1 MWLLNDSLYNIRDFL
16 NDPVYLLHGKSSK
29 PVNSFHMA
37 YRKVHHI
44 TGLEEIKEV
53 LVSKHKQFVGP
64 PKARYYFSLNTG
76 RGLIGTDGKEW
87 AQQRKRAN
95 PLVKK
100 AQIDKALPVLIKT
113 AENVAEVMTEHRQPQ
128 DLFHAMMGMALHL
141 ICQLSFGFYDQKY
154 TEKIGNAMS
163 LMNEEAYKRIIA
175 PFNIPVI
182 IPTWSNIRY
191 YKSRKIFDRFVREM
205 VSRALTK
212 DDHESFAAK
221 YSLAYEG
228 IPKKN
233 LIEHLAVLL
242 KTVVAGNETIATG
255 LTWCLFELNR
265 HPEILAD
272 VMDELKSFEIGSVQ
286 SAEELF
292 VKTQFTQMVLK
303 ETLRLYPP
311 IWLLG
316 RMAIDD
322 VTIGNTQIQKK
333 EDILISPLVVHR
345 MEKYWKEP
353 LTFNPQRFENK
364 PELVL
369 ESAFF
374 PFGLGPRGCIG
385 GYLAVLQMTVV
396 LATLYQQYNVNVSTH
411 DNTEFQPYIIMRPK
425 HTIPFA
431 LTPIKEQE
439 SISV

>member
-1 MWLLNDSLYNIRDFL
+1 MWPFNDSLYNVRDFL
-16 NDPVYLLHGKSSK
+16 NDPVYFLHGKSSK
-29 PVNSFHMA
+29 PVNSFYMA

-44 TGLEEIKEV
+44 TGLEGIKEV

-100 AQIDKALPVLIKT
+100 AQIDKTLPILIKT
-113 AENVAEVMTEHRQPQ
+113 AENAAEVMTAHRQPQ
-128 DLFHAMMGMALHL
+128 DMFHAMKGTALHL

-163 LMNEEAYKRIIA
+163 LMNEEAYKRIIV

-221 YSLAYEG
+221 YSLAYKG

-265 HPEILAD
+265 HPEILTD
-272 VMDELKSFEIGSVQ
+272 VVDELKSFDIGSVQ

-292 VKTQFTQMVLK
+292 AKTQFTQMVLK
-303 ETLRLYPP
+303 ETLRLYSP

-316 RMAIDD
+316 RVATDD
-322 VTIGNTQIQKK
+322 VTIGNTNIRRK
-333 EDILISPLVVHR
+333 EDVLISPLVVHR
-345 MEKYWKEP
+345 MDKYWKEP
-353 LTFNPQRFENK
+353 LTFNPYRFENK
-364 PELVL
+364 PESFL

-385 GYLAVLQMTVV
+385 GYLAMLQMTVV
-396 LATLYQQYNVNVSTH
+396 LATLYQQYKVNVRTH
-411 DNTEFQPYIIMRPK
+411 DNTEFHPLIIMRPK
-425 HTIPFA
+425 HTIPFT
-431 LTPIKEQE
+431 LKPIKEQE